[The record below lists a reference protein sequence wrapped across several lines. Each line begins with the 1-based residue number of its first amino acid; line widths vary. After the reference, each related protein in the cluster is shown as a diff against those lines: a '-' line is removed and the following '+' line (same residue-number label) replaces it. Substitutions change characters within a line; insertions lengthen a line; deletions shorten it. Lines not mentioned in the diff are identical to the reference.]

1 MGGYDL
7 LVVDDQAG
15 VRRLLYEAFSE
26 EGYRVELASSGP
38 EAIQKVIAKA
48 PAIILLDNKMPAM
61 SGLETAREI
70 NRLRPEVPII
80 LMTAYGEMDVAEPGR
95 KLGILHYIDK
105 PFDLNEVRQLVKAL
119 LIKERYAQKYLDM
132 ERTG

>member
-1 MGGYDL
+1 MEGYDL

-15 VRRLLYEAFSE
+15 VRRLLYEAFSA
-26 EGYRVELASSGP
+26 EGYRVELAATGP
-38 EAIQKVIAKA
+38 EAIQKAAAKV
-48 PAIILLDNKMPAM
+48 PDVILLDNKMPVM
-61 SGLETAREI
+61 SGLEAARELG
-70 NRLRPEVPII
+70 RLCPGVPIV
-80 LMTAYGEMDVAEPGR
+80 LMTAYGEMNVAVPGQ

-119 LIKERYAQKYLDM
+119 LVQRRYAKKYM

>member
-1 MGGYDL
+1 M
-7 LVVDDQAG
+7 
-15 VRRLLYEAFSE
+15 LYEAFSE

-61 SGLETAREI
+61 SGLEAAREI

-105 PFDLNEVRQLVKAL
+105 PFDLNEVRRLVKAL